1 MRKFFTPGE
10 AKSSSSPYAENKTCP
25 SLTLVHCNKQLAT
38 IGRTTTTYIVSNEM
52 VDAAPEPVSYFLLPD
67 PYAGH
72 HAADDYYAHPDDYDY
87 TAYRSKKKNCKPPT
101 ANDH

>member
-1 MRKFFTPGE
+1 MRKFFTPAE
-10 AKSSSSPYAENKTCP
+10 AKSSACQSAENKPC
-25 SLTLVHCNKQLAT
+25 SLLTVVHRNKQLAT

-72 HAADDYYAHPDDYDY
+72 HAADDYDAHPDDYDCN
-87 TAYRSKKKNCKPPT
+87 AYPVEEEL
-101 ANDH
+101 